1 MITPDFPPRI
11 GGISLYVFNLSQKLV
26 DRGHRVTIITQ
37 GNGKKEFEQTGGI
50 KIYRTYYS
58 NRLRPFH
65 IHFHAIFVNK
75 LLKSIEN
82 DLDILHAHLP
92 GAPPIFTSLRVAV
105 TVHTLTLAGWTKYPV
120 INSMKKAVAFNLV
133 FPLDRMVLERADL
146 VTAVSDTVS
155 RELLEYHEC
164 ESEVIG
170 NAVDTEF
177 FLPKQIK
184 DDSLTVLFC
193 GRLILEKG
201 IIDLAKAA
209 KYVCNKHPSV
219 SFVLAGSG
227 PFKSEMEREIRREG
241 ISENFTLLGEIG
253 REKLLWHYQNSTIF
267 VLPSYYESF
276 PNVILEAM
284 SCGLPIVTT
293 KVCDMP
299 KIIRNGKNGVLV
311 PPGNPSALAE
321 AILVLLE
328 DPDLRKK
335 MGKASRERSE
345 AFYSLDKL
353 ADKMIDYYTLLQP
366 R

>member
-1 MITPDFPPRI
+1 MITPDFPPRV
-11 GGISLYVFNLSQKLV
+11 GGISSYVFNLSQKLI

-37 GNGKKEFEQTGGI
+37 GNGKEECEQTRGI

-65 IHFHAIFVNK
+65 IHFHAIFVNQ
-75 LLKSIEN
+75 LLKSIEH

-92 GAPPIFTSLRVAV
+92 GAPPTFTSLRVAV
-105 TVHTLTLAGWTKYPV
+105 TVHTLTLAGWTKYSV
-120 INSMKKAVAFNLV
+120 INSMKRAVAFNLV

-155 RELLEYHEC
+155 KELLEYHEC
-164 ESEVIG
+164 ESKVIG

-177 FLPKQIK
+177 FLPKRK
-184 DDSLTVLFC
+184 KNTPPTVLYC

-201 IIDLAKAA
+201 IIDLVKAA
-209 KYVCNKHPSV
+209 KHVRNRHPSI

-227 PFKSEMEREIRREG
+227 PFKNELQRRIRREG
-241 ISENFTLLGEIG
+241 VSENFTLLGEVS
-253 REKLLWHYQNSTIF
+253 REKLLWRYQNSTIF

-293 KVCDMP
+293 RVCDMP
-299 KIIRNGKNGVLV
+299 KIVRDGKNGVLV

-328 DPDLRKK
+328 NSDLRKK

-353 ADKMIDYYTLLQP
+353 ADKMIDYYALLQP